1 MLPWPASSPQGRPTP
16 TTIRA
21 EHVGS
26 LLRPAELLAA
36 RAEHRRGAL
45 PTERLTASEDAA
57 AAAALK
63 LQQDTGMQVFTDGEV
78 RRGDFMASVVETVGG
93 LVPVAESSTRPR
105 RHRDSDDAELEGEV
119 AAVVIGGPLF
129 RRTPLSLTETRWLA
143 ANSPGP
149 CKITMAASPTM
160 LAGFWRPGVS
170 DRVYPTPQDAVAA
183 LAEIYRQDIAGLIDA
198 GATWLQL
205 DSLAYW
211 ANIDPEAARMRRV
224 TDLDAHLGHIIGTD
238 NSLIR
243 AARAHRPG
251 TTVAMHFCR
260 GNMRSAWS
268 AKGGY
273 EPIAERVFG
282 EVDVDRFLLE
292 YDTERAGGFEPLRFV
307 PPGKTVVLG
316 LVSTKVAELESV
328 DTLRRRIDEASQ
340 YLPLEQLAL
349 SPQCRFA
356 STSRGNLLSVD
367 DQRRKLEPVAETARL
382 VWG

>member
-1 MLPWPASSPQGRPTP
+1 MP
-16 TTIRA
+16 TTKIRA

-26 LLRPAELLAA
+26 LLRPVELLAA
-36 RAEHRRGAL
+36 RAEHRRGTL
-45 PTERLTASEDAA
+45 PAERLTELEDSA

-63 LQQDTGMQVFTDGEV
+63 LQQGAGMQVFTDGEV
-78 RRGDFMASVVETVGG
+78 RRDDFMASVVETVGG
-93 LVPVAESSTRPR
+93 LEPVEESSTRPR
-105 RHRDSDDAELEGEV
+105 WHRDSDDAELEGDV
-119 AAVVIGGPLF
+119 ASVAIAGPLF
-129 RRTPLSLTETRWLA
+129 RRTPLSLTEARWLA
-143 ANSPGP
+143 GNSPGP
-149 CKITMAASPTM
+149 YKITMASPTM
-160 LAGFWRPGVS
+160 VAGFWRPGVS
-170 DRVYPTPQDAVAA
+170 DGVYPTRQAAVAA
-183 LAEIYRQDIAGLIDA
+183 LAEIYRQDIIGLIDA
-198 GATWLQL
+198 GVTWLQL

-224 TDLDAHLGHIIGTD
+224 TDLDGHLGHIIDTD

-243 AARAHRPG
+243 AARTARPG
-251 TTVAMHFCR
+251 MTVAMHFCR

-282 EVDVDRFLLE
+282 EVEVDRFLLE

-316 LVSTKVAELESV
+316 LVSSKVSELESI
-328 DTLRRRIDEASQ
+328 DTLRRRIDDASQ

-349 SPQCRFA
+349 SPQCGFA
-356 STSRGNLLSVD
+356 STSKGNLLTVD
-367 DQRRKLEPVAETARL
+367 DQRRKLELVAETAQL

>member
-1 MLPWPASSPQGRPTP
+1 MT

-36 RAEHRRGAL
+36 RAEHRQGAL
-45 PTERLTASEDAA
+45 PAERLTELEDAA

-63 LQQDTGMQVFTDGEV
+63 LQRDAGMQVFTDGEV
-78 RRGDFMASVVETVGG
+78 RRDDFMASVVQTVGG
-93 LVPVAESSTRPR
+93 LVPAEESSTRPR
-105 RHRDSDDAELEGEV
+105 WHRDTDGAELEGEV
-119 AAVVIGGPLF
+119 AAVAIGGPLF
-129 RRTPLSLTETRWLA
+129 RRTPLSLTEARWLA
-143 ANSPGP
+143 ENSSGP
-149 CKITMAASPTM
+149 YKITMASPTM
-160 LAGFWRPGVS
+160 VAGFWRPGVS
-170 DRVYPTPQDAVAA
+170 DGVYPTRQDAVAA
-183 LAEIYRQDIAGLIDA
+183 LAEIYRRDIVGLIDA

-224 TDLDAHLGHIIGTD
+224 TDLDAHLGHIIDTD

-282 EVDVDRFLLE
+282 EVEVDRFLLE
-292 YDTERAGGFEPLRFV
+292 YDTERSGGFEPLRLV

-328 DTLRRRIDEASQ
+328 DTLRRRIDEASR

-349 SPQCRFA
+349 SPQCGFA
-356 STSRGNLLSVD
+356 STSQGNLLTVD
-367 DQRRKLEPVAETARL
+367 DQRRKLELVARTARL

>member
-1 MLPWPASSPQGRPTP
+1 MST

-26 LLRPAELLAA
+26 LLRSEELLAA
-36 RAEHRRGAL
+36 RAEHRRGTLSA
-45 PTERLTASEDAA
+45 ERLAEREDVA

-63 LQQDTGMQVFTDGEV
+63 LQQDAGMQVFTDGEV
-78 RRGDFMASVVETVGG
+78 RRDDFMASVVETVGG
-93 LVPVAESSTRPR
+93 LVPADESSARPR
-105 RHRDSDDAELEGEV
+105 WHRDVDDTELEGEV
-119 AAVVIGGPLF
+119 AAMAIGAPLY
-129 RRTPLSLTETRWLA
+129 RRTPLSLTEARWLA
-143 ANSPGP
+143 GNSPGP
-149 CKITMAASPTM
+149 FKITMASPTM
-160 LAGFWRPGVS
+160 VAGFWRPGVS
-170 DRVYPTPQDAVAA
+170 DSVYPTRQAAVTA
-183 LAEIYRQDIAGLIDA
+183 LAEIYRKDIADLIDA
-198 GATWLQL
+198 GVTWLQL

-224 TDLDAHLGHIIGTD
+224 TDLAGHLSHVIDTD

-243 AARAHRPG
+243 AARARRPG
-251 TTVAMHFCR
+251 MTVAMHFCR

-268 AKGGY
+268 AQGSY

-282 EVDVDRFLLE
+282 EVEVDRFLLE
-292 YDTERAGGFEPLRFV
+292 YDTERSGSFAPLRFV

-316 LVSTKVAELESV
+316 LVSSKVPELESV

-349 SPQCRFA
+349 SPQCGFA
-356 STSRGNLLSVD
+356 STSQGNLLTLD
-367 DQRRKLEPVAETARL
+367 DQRRKLELVAETARA

>member
-1 MLPWPASSPQGRPTP
+1 M
-16 TTIRA
+16 
-21 EHVGS
+21 
-26 LLRPAELLAA
+26 
-36 RAEHRRGAL
+36 
-45 PTERLTASEDAA
+45 
-57 AAAALK
+57 
-63 LQQDTGMQVFTDGEV
+63 
-78 RRGDFMASVVETVGG
+78 
-93 LVPVAESSTRPR
+93 
-105 RHRDSDDAELEGEV
+105 
-119 AAVVIGGPLF
+119 AAVAIGGPLF

-149 CKITMAASPTM
+149 CKITMASPTM
-160 LAGFWRPGVS
+160 LVGFWRPGVS

-211 ANIDPEAARMRRV
+211 ANIDPEAARIRRV

-243 AARAHRPG
+243 AARDHQPG

-349 SPQCRFA
+349 SPQCGFA
-356 STSRGNLLSVD
+356 STSRGNLPSVD
-367 DQRRKLEPVAETARL
+367 DQRRKLELVAETARL